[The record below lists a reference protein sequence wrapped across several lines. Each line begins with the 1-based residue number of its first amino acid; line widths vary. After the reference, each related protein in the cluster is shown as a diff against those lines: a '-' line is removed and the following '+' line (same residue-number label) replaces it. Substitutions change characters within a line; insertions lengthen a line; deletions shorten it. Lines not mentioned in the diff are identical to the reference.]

1 MEQIVYARTNAE
13 FLNEAFGTD
22 YKAWMKSRWEY
33 DEDTWVWMV
42 RFDGKIRSG
51 WLNLIVNENEIHE
64 KYVDIVPPTFKDD
77 KRKFR
82 IVVSVKEGYNGRE
95 YHVLGKYRYNENKSS
110 IGCHV
115 FLKEE

>member
-22 YKAWMKSRWEY
+22 YKAWMRSRWEY

-42 RFDGKIRSG
+42 RFDSKVRQG
-51 WLNLIVNENEIHE
+51 WINCIINENEIWE
-64 KYVDIVPPTFKDD
+64 KYVGNEPPAYKDD
-77 KRKFR
+77 GKKIR
-82 IVVSVKEGYNGRE
+82 IVVSIEKGFNGRE
-95 YHVLGKYRYNENKSS
+95 YHVLGKYRYDENKSS